1 MQKFM
6 MFEDIPKSV
15 QIMYPNGQIKSV
27 DAVKQD
33 YPILKTPMGVIGFNT
48 DEYGSITDPILMGYY
63 DNINSFVDT
72 YKSQG
77 VEITPDMT
85 NAEKC
90 AVITEF
96 VNNPVN
102 EEDEALDAYLNM

>member
-6 MFEDIPKSV
+6 MFNSLPTGSK
-15 QIMYPNGQIKSV
+15 IMYPNGKIKSMSE
-27 DAVKQD
+27 VKLD
-33 YPILKTPMGVIGFNT
+33 YPILGTPFGVIGFNT
-48 DEYGSITDPILMGYY
+48 DDEGTVGDLILMGYY

-77 VEITPDMT
+77 VEITSDMT